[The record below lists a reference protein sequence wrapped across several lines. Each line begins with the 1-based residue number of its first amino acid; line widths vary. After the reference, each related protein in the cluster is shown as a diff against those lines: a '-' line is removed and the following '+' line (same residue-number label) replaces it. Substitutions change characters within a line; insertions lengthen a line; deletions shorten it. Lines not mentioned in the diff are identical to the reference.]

1 MAALVVMNFRR
12 DALTTLLVAT
22 AFALAACAETLE
34 ANYATLAEARAAGAV
49 ARGWV
54 PDWLPPSATNI
65 REVHNLDTNHFMVR
79 FTLPMG
85 TPFQPPK
92 PCERVP
98 LNVPPKP
105 PFNRAWWP
113 SDVPASGPATHR
125 HAFFG
130 CDRTFVAYS
139 ASQGEGFVWHAE

>member
-1 MAALVVMNFRR
+1 MSYRSHP
-12 DALTTLLVAT
+12 LTTLLVAT
-22 AFALAACAETLE
+22 AFALAACAETFE
-34 ANYATLAEARAAGAV
+34 ASYATLAEAQAAGAV

-54 PDWLPPSATNI
+54 PDWLPPGATGI

-79 FTLPMG
+79 FSVPKG
-85 TPFQPPK
+85 TAFQPPK
-92 PCERVP
+92 PCEPVA

-113 SDVPASGPATHR
+113 SDVPASGLTTHR

-139 ASQGEGFVWHAE
+139 AAQGEGFVWHAE

>member
-1 MAALVVMNFRR
+1 MNFRP
-12 DALTTLLVAT
+12 DPLTTLLVAT

-34 ANYATLAEARAAGAV
+34 VSYATLAEAQAAGAV
-49 ARGWV
+49 ARGW
-54 PDWLPPSATNI
+54 LPPSAISI

-79 FTLPMG
+79 FTLPKG

-92 PCERVP
+92 PCEPVA

-113 SDVPASGPATHR
+113 SDVPASGLATHR

-139 ASQGEGFVWHAE
+139 AAQGEGFVWHAE